1 MNRILLLTFGIIF
14 SLTSCDQKKE
24 EAVEFSIPKQ
34 ILDNSSYIDSNFVV
48 TNFKQ
53 GAFNIKYFHD
63 TVAFVYNNL
72 IFKTFTIS
80 KDSIP
85 KDNIKWNKNSAFA
98 GYWKQDSVSKFPIVL
113 IKNNYIK
120 QIKSEYEGIATPYNF
135 DWDAIGNDGIKGF
148 ISFSEPFTYK
158 TENMI
163 ALNTY
168 SKAQYT
174 MTLYSIPKDNKVLP
188 ERLVTLSFFLIGFEV
203 EFEKGQVKNIMP
215 NIIVNN
221 GSY

>member
-1 MNRILLLTFGIIF
+1 MNRLLLLTLGMILT
-14 SLTSCDQKKE
+14 LTSCNQKKE
-24 EAVEFSIPKQ
+24 KVVEFSVPKQ
-34 ILDNSSYIDSNFVV
+34 ILDNSSYLDSNFVI

-72 IFKTFTIS
+72 IFETFTIP

-85 KDNIKWNKNSAFA
+85 KDTVEWVKNSAFE
-98 GYWKQDSVSKFPIVL
+98 GNWQQDSLSKLPIVS
-113 IKNNYIK
+113 IKRNYVK
-120 QIKSEYEGIATPYNF
+120 QIKSEYDGIAPPYNF
-135 DWDAIGNDGIKGF
+135 DWDIISKDGIKGF
-148 ISFSEPFTYK
+148 ISFSEPFSYK

-168 SKAQYT
+168 SKTQYT
-174 MTLYSIPKDNKVLP
+174 MTIYSIPKDNKVLP
-188 ERLVTLSFFLIGFEV
+188 KRLVTLSFILIGFEV
-203 EFEKGQVKNIMP
+203 EFEKGQVKNIKP